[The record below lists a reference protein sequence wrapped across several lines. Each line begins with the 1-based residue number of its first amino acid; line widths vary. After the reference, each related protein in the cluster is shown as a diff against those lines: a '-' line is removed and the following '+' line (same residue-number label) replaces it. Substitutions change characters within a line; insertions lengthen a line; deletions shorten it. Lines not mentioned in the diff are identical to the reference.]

1 MNRRFVGGV
10 STLVSPEKLQRE
22 RALFAAFIYDC
33 IIVVPYFIVAV
44 QAGSL
49 TILGEV
55 LRGVLLISV
64 AIASWVTIRRIHRGQ
79 TGAYDFG
86 MGKIEQILSLMVALL
101 LCMSMAFIWYKALL
115 APAAA
120 PHEVTAWSFIAV
132 GLAFVNLCANAAP
145 LPPLYKAM
153 KTGKSV
159 LVAAQFRAKTAKT
172 IGSVVVVI
180 CVALNQLS
188 SDASLS
194 WWADRVG
201 VAIVTLVTL
210 HAAYELLKSAIPD
223 LLDRTLP
230 EDQQIKINQVLA
242 KHYDSFDALKWCQ
255 SRQSGSDTEV
265 HVGLGFA
272 PHISFGEVARI
283 SKAVVDDIEAA
294 LPGSRVTVTPVLP
307 D

>member
-1 MNRRFVGGV
+1 ML
-10 STLVSPEKLQRE
+10 TPEKLQRE

-33 IIVVPYFIVAV
+33 MIVVPYFLITLHV
-44 QAGSL
+44 GSL

-64 AIASWVTIRRIHRGQ
+64 AIASWITLRRIHRGQ
-79 TGAYDFG
+79 MGAYDFG
-86 MGKIEQILSLMVALL
+86 MGKIEQILSLTVALL
-101 LCMSMAFIWYKALL
+101 LFFSMAYIWQKALN
-115 APAAA
+115 APPAA
-120 PHEVTAWSFIAV
+120 PRGVDTMSFIAV
-132 GLAFVNLCANAAP
+132 GLTFINLCANAAP
-145 LPPLYKAM
+145 LLPLYKAM
-153 KTGKSV
+153 KTGKSI
-159 LVAAQFRAKTAKT
+159 LVTAQFRAKTAKT
-172 IGSVVVVI
+172 IGSVVVVA

-201 VAIVTLVTL
+201 VGIVTLVTL
-210 HAAYELLKSAIPD
+210 HAAWELLKSAIPD

-230 EDQQIKINQVLA
+230 EDQQIRINQVLA

-255 SRQSGSDTEV
+255 SRQSGSDMEV